1 MLDGELMVFFV
12 IGLWVLINS
21 LVERWV
27 IVIDLE
33 VMVLLEIL
41 VEM

>member
-33 VMVLLEIL
+33 VMVLSEIL